1 MGWNAS
7 GVCGLLGES
16 VKAQKRAV
24 VVLEKFGAH
33 ALTDVDLRI
42 GMSHQTRAFVEFD
55 DDERVRSGL
64 LRVWQTLRRGADPWT
79 AALWMCVPAP
89 DLGGLTAAGYLAE
102 DASDV
107 RLEYVT
113 MLADLDSERWLQ

>member
-1 MGWNAS
+1 MNDAADAEDA
-7 GVCGLLGES
+7 ES
-16 VKAQKRAV
+16 VLDDV
-24 VVLEKFGAH
+24 VGPFYDAEGVVRYLALCEGADDPLQALEQM
-33 ALTDVDLRI
+33 LERI
-42 GMSHQTRAFVEFD
+42 AE
-55 DDERVRSGL
+55 
-64 LRVWQTLRRGADPWT
+64 TLRRRRALIIVASASPT
-79 AALWMCVPAP
+79 ALWMCVPAP